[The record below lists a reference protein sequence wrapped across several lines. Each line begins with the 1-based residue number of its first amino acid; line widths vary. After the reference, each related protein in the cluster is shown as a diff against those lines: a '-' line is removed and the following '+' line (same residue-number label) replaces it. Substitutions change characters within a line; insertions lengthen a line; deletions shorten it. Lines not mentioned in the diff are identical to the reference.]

1 MKIRFTKKE
10 GEKWKKNEVRQVE
23 RWQIAQGFV
32 IYDKD
37 LDLYMEGGE
46 VYYEART
53 EVGKI

>member
-1 MKIRFTKKE
+1 ME
-10 GEKWKKNEVRQVE
+10 KKNEVRQVE

-37 LDLYMEGGE
+37 LDLYVEEGE
-46 VYYEART
+46 VYNEIRT

>member
-1 MKIRFTKKE
+1 ME
-10 GEKWKKNEVRQVE
+10 KNEVRQAE

-46 VYYEART
+46 VYYEVRT